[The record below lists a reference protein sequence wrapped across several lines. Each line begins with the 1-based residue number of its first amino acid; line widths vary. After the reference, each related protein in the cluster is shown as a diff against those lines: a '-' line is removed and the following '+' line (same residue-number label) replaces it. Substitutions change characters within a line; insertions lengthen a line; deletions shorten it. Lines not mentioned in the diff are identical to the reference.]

1 MNSIHRFF
9 GDFLS
14 LYKFAGFISAGMFAV
29 QYSVYRWMLPRK
41 KMYKITLKG
50 VHFYFPS
57 IKDFGDFAGIFFNE
71 YYYLPR
77 SERSISA
84 IDCGSNVGISLV
96 YIKIQCPNA
105 RVVCFEPN
113 PAARVFLKRTIAAN
127 GWEKEVT
134 IQPYALGKTKGT
146 ANFFVDRNIDT
157 SSGASLTHFLEGYNQ
172 PTVVLPVQV
181 EQLSTFIEA
190 PVDFLKI
197 DIEGAEFE
205 VLEELILNNKLK
217 QVASIQLEHHY
228 HQGFLERPL
237 SDMLK
242 LLESAGFK
250 TAVQATLRPSVLIG
264 RTNMTAYM
272 VYAWRA

>member
-1 MNSIHRFF
+1 MNNLYRFF
-9 GDFLS
+9 GDFLA
-14 LYKFAGFISAGMFAV
+14 LHKIVGFASAVTFTV
-29 QYSVYRWMLPRK
+29 QYSLQRWVLPRK
-41 KMYKITLKG
+41 KEYRITLGG

-57 IKDFGDFAGIFFNE
+57 IKDFGDFTGIFFNE
-71 YYYLPR
+71 YYYFPR
-77 SERSISA
+77 SDRPIFA

-96 YIKIQCPNA
+96 YIKLRCPNA

-113 PAARVFLKRTIAAN
+113 PAARVFLERTIAAN
-127 GWEKEVT
+127 NWHKDVT
-134 IQPYALGKTKGT
+134 VQPYALGRAKGT
-146 ANFFVDRNIDT
+146 ANFFVDRDMDT
-157 SSGASLTHFLEGYNQ
+157 SSGGSLTHFFEGYKQ

-181 EQLSTFIEA
+181 EKLSDFIKA

-205 VLEELILNNKLK
+205 VLEDLILNNKLK

-264 RTNMTAYM
+264 RTKMTAYM